1 MGLRNRP
8 PLALDERAI
17 DGVLVNTHIV
27 DVVVERE
34 LKFRI
39 DHAAQAAAKG
49 KVQNQEERLV
59 KDPLA
64 TPDVVRT
71 DLGVELVI
79 KEPSNTGLVP
89 LDCVGVPILTHVE
102 LLAEPG

>member
-1 MGLRNRP
+1 MRSTSWMRKHSTP
-8 PLALDERAI
+8 PISTNGPSNSPLPLDERAI
-17 DGVLVNTHIV
+17 DDVLVNTHII

-59 KDPLA
+59 EDPLA
-64 TPDVVRT
+64 TPMLSGT
-71 DLGVELVI
+71 
-79 KEPSNTGLVP
+79 S
-89 LDCVGVPILTHVE
+89 
-102 LLAEPG
+102 A